1 VNLRTFGGATRARL
15 ERRFHRESG
24 RLHWVAAAVGLRSAA
39 LIGRR
44 ERGGV
49 YVVLGKIPASD
60 DSCQRALLSCFAAFA
75 DAGVL
80 VHLLLLDYAR
90 DADYTINGLRDR
102 SLLPAAVTV
111 RYFWRDAA
119 PSGDGGA
126 ITRPL
131 VGLPQ
136 PATAA
141 RMPGRSHRTIYSQD
155 GLPLISVTAKDHGA
169 EVEHFGSTG
178 AATQRDEYDERG
190 RLVRTLDLIEA
201 TGDVATHRYRDADG
215 TCWLSAWV
223 NQSNGASGPLQMHRP
238 SLREFATYSDV
249 HAAWVTAKLQRS
261 IAPLIIAA
269 DNQSARVVAKSRH
282 PTAYRVTLKVDG
294 TVPADPRSLL
304 EFYSHVTSPTARR
317 RRPSAVQPPAPLID
331 AR

>member
-15 ERRFHRESG
+15 ERRFHRESR
-24 RLHWVAAAVGLRSAA
+24 RLHRVAADVRLRSAA

-60 DSCQRALLSCFAAFA
+60 DSCQRALLSCFVAFA
-75 DAGVL
+75 DAGVR

-131 VGLPQ
+131 VGLP
-136 PATAA
+136 A
-141 RMPGRSHRTIYSQD
+141 RMPGRSNRTIYYQD
-155 GLPLISVTAKDHGA
+155 GLPLISVAAKDHGA

-178 AATQRDEYDERG
+178 AAVQRDEYDERG

-223 NQSNGASGPLQMHRP
+223 NQSSGRLGPLQMHRP
-238 SLREFATYSDV
+238 SFREFATYSDV

-269 DNQSARVVAKSRH
+269 DDESARVVAKSRH
-282 PTAYRVTLKVDG
+282 RRAHRVTLKVDG
-294 TVPADPRSLL
+294 TVPADACSLL

-317 RRPSAVQPPAPLID
+317 RRPSAVQTPAPLTD